1 MPTRIN
7 RLCTP
12 GTCRCTAHLETEQ
25 SNLRMSRGDSPAER
39 SSSWRATAPPPQ
51 FAPACPLPPPS
62 VPADEKPRRH
72 IPAAA
77 APPPGGMLAQRRRRR
92 RAEDPRTTRSLLRGG
107 SPVRC
112 WSPPPPLS
120 APRGALS
127 PVLKRR
133 RGEAGYVS
141 TGQLRGRND
150 RDGSRGKA
158 GVSACVIPLC
168 EPREIASRI
177 GWRVRRPG
185 KAALAQRTSRYG
197 SWGGWTKNSM
207 QGTSTTPGIE
217 IASSF
222 AVPIRTGPSSHD
234 QQRTRPLCSALDT
247 THSALVFH
255 PTSAPPTLWTGF
267 AAMPSYL
274 VCSPDPGGE
283 DAVQRAGPRGPRIQ
297 DRRRRLR
304 PRAESSGRG
313 PGSQPLVPGGAT
325 ARQGTAW
332 NR

>member
-1 MPTRIN
+1 MRGSGASSNRSASVQALPGRHRNHGTGGGAKATNTSNAMPIRIN

-25 SNLRMSRGDSPAER
+25 SNLRMSRGE
-39 SSSWRATAPPPQ
+39 
-51 FAPACPLPPPS
+51 
-62 VPADEKPRRH
+62 
-72 IPAAA
+72 
-77 APPPGGMLAQRRRRR
+77 GMLAQRRRRR

-325 ARQGTAW
+325 ARLASVSGGADRQTDT
-332 NR
+332 